1 MPFVTDIAGPQ
12 RPVQTWP
19 PLAVGVV
26 RRTSTI
32 DTHPAG
38 TGHSDVDLRARDAV
52 GRGPGGVDVLGLAG
66 VRAHLAERVID
77 DIVTDPHDDRLAQ
90 LAGSRVGPGFR
101 ATVGRLLPDE
111 VARAGLLHLL
121 LDDWVG
127 AALVSGYAV
136 QHTAITRGV
145 EQRLP
150 AGTADHMAGICAGFA
165 QDASLVPYAKRNGTI
180 PSVHGP
186 VAPPLD
192 VDSVHSVEPLR
203 PHGMRRFRRLDL
215 AVNGGFDAHFRD
227 SHVDGDGVET
237 IVHEYTVEG
246 SIDVSTRTV
255 SSVTAHVRVLP
266 WQECPGAIGSA
277 ARIQGMTLSEMRDRV
292 RGEFVG
298 TTTCTHLND
307 TLRAVADLDALLDLR
322 AGL

>member
-1 MPFVTDIAGPQ
+1 MPFVSDIAGPQ
-12 RPVQTWP
+12 RPVQAWP
-19 PLAVGVV
+19 PLAVGVL
-26 RRTSTI
+26 RRTSSI

-38 TGHSDVDLRARDAV
+38 TGRSDVDLRARDAV
-52 GRGPGGVDVLGLAG
+52 GRGPGTRDVLGRVR
-66 VRAHLAERVID
+66 VRAHLAERVIE
-77 DIVTDPHDDRLAQ
+77 DIAADPQDDRLVQ

-101 ATVGRLLPDE
+101 ATVGTLIPDE
-111 VARAGLLHLL
+111 VAQAGLLHLL

-136 QHTAITRGV
+136 QHAAITLGI
-145 EQRLP
+145 EEKLP

-165 QDASLVPYAKRNGTI
+165 EDASLVPYAKRNGTI

-186 VAPPLD
+186 VAPALD
-192 VDSVHSVEPLR
+192 PDGIHSVEPLR
-203 PHGMRRFRRLDL
+203 PDGMRRFRRLDL
-215 AVNGGFDAHFRD
+215 TPNGDFDAHFRD

-246 SIDVSTRTV
+246 SIDASTRTV
-255 SSVTAHVRVLP
+255 TSVAASVRVLP

-277 ARIQGMTLSEMRDRV
+277 ARIRGMMLSEMRDRV

>member
-12 RPVQTWP
+12 RPVHSWP
-19 PLAVGVV
+19 PLAVGAL

-38 TGHSDVDLRARDAV
+38 TGRSDVDLRARDAV
-52 GRGPGGVDVLGLAG
+52 GRGPGTGDVLGRVG
-66 VRAHLAERVID
+66 VRAHLAERVIE
-77 DIVTDPHDDRLAQ
+77 DIAADPQDDRLVQ

-101 ATVGRLLPDE
+101 ATVGTLIPDE

-136 QHTAITRGV
+136 QHAAITLGI
-145 EQRLP
+145 EEKLP

-165 QDASLVPYAKRNGTI
+165 EDASLVPYAKRNGTI

-186 VAPPLD
+186 VAPALD
-192 VDSVHSVEPLR
+192 PDGIHSVEPLR

-215 AVNGGFDAHFRD
+215 TPNGDVDAHFRD
-227 SHVDGDGVET
+227 SHVDGAGVET

-246 SIDVSTRTV
+246 SIDASTRTV
-255 SSVTAHVRVLP
+255 TSVAASVRVLP

-277 ARIQGMTLSEMRDRV
+277 ARIRGMTLSEMRDRV